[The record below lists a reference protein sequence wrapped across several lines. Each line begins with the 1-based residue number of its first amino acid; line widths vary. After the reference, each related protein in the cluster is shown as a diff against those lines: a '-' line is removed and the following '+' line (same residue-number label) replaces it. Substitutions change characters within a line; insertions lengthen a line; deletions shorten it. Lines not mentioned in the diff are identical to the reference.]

1 MKFFENTCD
10 FWWAFVENF
19 CVNWKYFGTFFSKFL
34 THFVCFYFRFQPTD
48 VVDGEVKEKFGSLFL
63 IGLQLSLKVNHF
75 DHIWK
80 EETFHKKKFLFRKII
95 RSKKFGKKLHEFFHI
110 CFFLDPIYNCQF
122 WVGVCNIFKNSMC
135 GLSLKMSTN
144 F

>member
-1 MKFFENTCD
+1 MGNLTSF
-10 FWWAFVENF
+10 AFVENF

-48 VVDGEVKEKFGSLFL
+48 VVDGEVKEEFGSLFL

-80 EETFHKKKFLFRKII
+80 EETFHKKNFFLEK
-95 RSKKFGKKLHEFFHI
+95 SLGQKNLGKNFMNFSICI
-110 CFFLDPIYNCQF
+110 CFFYNCQF

-135 GLSLKMSTN
+135 GLSFWRCLQTFSKQL
-144 F
+144 